1 MHPHTWC
8 TRTLNC
14 TDRAASACSRE
25 AALKQ
30 VSIVLEST
38 LGASPTA
45 FKPNATH
52 VMLVAVMLAVLITGE
67 RLRAAI
73 LRKR

>member
-1 MHPHTWC
+1 MQPGVYTWRTC
-8 TRTLNC
+8 TLRVL
-14 TDRAASACSRE
+14 SAPFSRG

-30 VSIVLEST
+30 VAIVLEST